1 VIRRYLLRLATV
13 EFRLAGRP
21 LDGRVEQWIG
31 IEVDSDDPI
40 DLEEFSRRTGRD
52 LVPCDAMSA
61 EEIASCGVTKFER
74 VAF

>member
-31 IEVDSDDPI
+31 IEVASDEPI
-40 DLEEFSRRTGRD
+40 DLETISARTGKHMI
-52 LVPCDAMSA
+52 PCEGMTA

-74 VAF
+74 IGL